1 MKYLSILKYVLAIVS
16 ALIVI
21 VGTVTFDPKTEGSL
35 GLDVMLLWAAGIF
48 ILGVILVL
56 AMPLLGIAQNP
67 KSATKS
73 LIGLGGLVVVIL
85 LAYLFASDEPIR
97 ATNGMLIDNTFQLT
111 FSDMGLYTIYIMF
124 GLVVLSMIATEVYKS
139 IKN

>member
-1 MKYLSILKYVLAIVS
+1 MKYLSILKYVLAIAS
-16 ALIVI
+16 AVIVI
-21 VGTVTFDPKTEGSL
+21 IGTVSFDAKAESHAW
-35 GLDVMLLWAAGIF
+35 LDVMLLWAAIIF
-48 ILGVILVL
+48 GLGVVLVL

-73 LIGLGGLVVVIL
+73 LVGLGGLVVVFL
-85 LAYLFASDEPIR
+85 VAYFMASDTPLMS
-97 ATNGMLIDNTFQLT
+97 TTGKLIEDKFFLT

-124 GLVVLSMIATEVYKS
+124 ILVIVSMIATEVYKS